1 MIKLKSWVECLVIML
16 PPWYFPIFIFIA
28 YVSLALYHLP
38 AKNWGGVIWLSHLYF
53 LHLLLHILKKFYSPL
68 NLIKYILNRVSI
80 YFTYFSR
87 RKLSGATSLC
97 YTMYAVCLLDH
108 GINLTGMP

>member
-1 MIKLKSWVECLVIML
+1 MFLLL
-16 PPWYFPIFIFIA
+16 FTIFQPKIG
-28 YVSLALYHLP
+28 
-38 AKNWGGVIWLSHLYF
+38 GGVIWLSHLYF